1 MTNLLRRGQAWL
13 ATKVAAAGGIEMLF
27 LRRGLASFE
36 FTGTPADHADE
47 IADEDGFTALVR
59 YREVIVTTSTLNGIE
74 PRSGDRW
81 QEVDDGKI
89 YEVGTVGQK
98 PGFEPLG
105 EAGVMS
111 VIRGKL
117 VKG

>member
-1 MTNLLRRGQAWL
+1 MN
-13 ATKVAAAGGIEMLF
+13 F

-36 FTGTPADHADE
+36 FTGTPADHVDE
-47 IADEDGFTALVR
+47 IVDEEGFGTLVR

-81 QEVDDGKI
+81 EEPDSGKL
-89 YEVGTVGQK
+89 YEVGSVGQK

-105 EAGVMS
+105 EAGTMS

-117 VKG
+117 VKS